1 VLLIESS
8 YSKSDHRLY
17 THTAQKDILKVVSDS
32 VDVQV
37 HMAHFSQ
44 SPRYCTHKSYISA
57 RVSGAAA
64 QIAPAAAA
72 AAAALRTS
80 VAESTS
86 EYCRTQWQHY
96 RSYCWCKNDNRIKS
110 SAVKFSNYLLSTVPP
125 VSASQLQVSLL
136 L

>member
-8 YSKSDHRLY
+8 YSKSDHSLY

-37 HMAHFSQ
+37 HMAQFSQ

-72 AAAALRTS
+72 AAAAAAALRTS

-86 EYCRTQWQHY
+86 EYCRTQCQHY
-96 RSYCWCKNDNRIKS
+96 RSYC
-110 SAVKFSNYLLSTVPP
+110 
-125 VSASQLQVSLL
+125 
-136 L
+136 